1 MLWQGR
7 ANTLSSEHR
16 VEWPVIDEVARAT
29 RRCESS
35 PIQEDFSGFP
45 SEDELFGTPVCQ
57 GLLTAEKAIL
67 GRRSAVAMDGSTAIS
82 RPAFFRMLARLIPTQ
97 ERRSMPW
104 DAIPWRPRIHIGL
117 FVHRVDGL
125 APGIYA
131 LARDPGKVEALKRA
145 MRPEFRWQRV
155 PTCPTGLPL

>member
-1 MLWQGR
+1 MSLVGVIRELARYCDELLPRHGAGVFWQGS
-7 ANTLSSEHR
+7 ANTLSPEHS

-45 SEDELFGTPVCQ
+45 SEEELFGTPVRQ

-82 RPAFFRMLARLIPTQ
+82 GAAFFRMLARLIPACERPQAAALRQPPPEGVKETWGGPAFPC
-97 ERRSMPW
+97 ERRGMAAAKS
-104 DAIPWRPRIHIGL
+104 
-117 FVHRVDGL
+117 
-125 APGIYA
+125 A
-131 LARDPGKVEALKRA
+131 LSPA
-145 MRPEFRWQRV
+145 
-155 PTCPTGLPL
+155 